1 MDEVMFRL
9 PQVKLKTTEGP
20 ENMVPLQITDGLELG
35 L

>member
-1 MDEVMFRL
+1 MIRL

-20 ENMVPLQITDGLELG
+20 ENMVPLQTTNGLELG